1 MAAVILTM
9 AAGSL
14 AGPYVTTAVGYYRA
28 GIGGQ
33 LPSHGVILNAGATVD
48 FFISTLNVL
57 YVPDRK
63 PAISACHCR
72 HPWAGWMLMRARC
85 VRVGQSRTLP
95 SGPHNGCRMS
105 RSASRT

>member
-33 LPSHGVILNAGATVD
+33 IPSHGVILNAGATVD

-57 YVPDRK
+57 YV
-63 PAISACHCR
+63 
-72 HPWAGWMLMRARC
+72 
-85 VRVGQSRTLP
+85 
-95 SGPHNGCRMS
+95 
-105 RSASRT
+105 SASRQSRLVTAGTVGWLDVDASEVCPGWAIANATFRTA

>member
-33 LPSHGVILNAGATVD
+33 IPSHGVILNAGATVD

-57 YVPDRK
+57 YVPERK

-72 HPWAGWMLMRARC
+72 PVGWLDVDASEVCPGWAIANATF
-85 VRVGQSRTLP
+85 RT
-95 SGPHNGCRMS
+95 
-105 RSASRT
+105 T

>member
-33 LPSHGVILNAGATVD
+33 IPSHGVILNAGATVD

-57 YVPDRK
+57 YVPTASR
-63 PAISACHCR
+63 
-72 HPWAGWMLMRARC
+72 
-85 VRVGQSRTLP
+85 QSRLVTAGTRGLV
-95 SGPHNGCRMS
+95 GC
-105 RSASRT
+105 